1 MDYSFI
7 IRRANSQD
15 AVAIKDI
22 LNESFT
28 NYKNDT
34 GITGALEA
42 LTESVEAIRVA
53 IESVNVYIAIVDE
66 VPVGTVRLSINA
78 DGTAYL
84 SRFGVK
90 SSSRSI
96 GIGKALMNLVN
107 KLMKEK
113 GVSRLTLHT
122 ASKNRELI
130 HFYYG
135 AGFYI
140 ESISTDR
147 GYLRALL
154 VKDF

>member
-7 IRRANSQD
+7 IRRATSED
-15 AVAIKDI
+15 AVAIKEI

-34 GITGALEA
+34 GLTGALEA
-42 LTESVEAIRVA
+42 LTESVEAIRTA
-53 IESVNVYIAIVDE
+53 IETVNVYIAVVDE
-66 VPVGTVRLSINA
+66 IPVGTVRLSINT

-84 SRFGVK
+84 SRFGVV

-107 KLMKEK
+107 KLMKAK
-113 GVSRLTLHT
+113 GVTRLTLHT

-130 HFYYG
+130 RFYYG
-135 AGFYI
+135 AGFYV

-154 VKDF
+154 VKDY